1 MSFLKVSDIQVK
13 VENFLLK
20 NISFELEK
28 GQILAI
34 LGPSGAGKTLLLET
48 IAGFYVPDSGQIY
61 LDGQDISTLPV
72 EKREIGFMFQD
83 FALFPHWTVKE
94 NVLSPI
100 KFAKKYKKTNL
111 DPEEIIKMLHIESLL
126 DRYPSNLSGGEKQR
140 VALARSL
147 ITNPKMFLFDEPM
160 SALDAHTRENLREE
174 LLQILKKLSLS
185 AIYVTHDHVEAF
197 TLGDFVGIIKD
208 GNLIQVGEKNQI
220 FRKPNS
226 KFVANFVGIE
236 NLFSANIQ
244 FVENISPDLSLI
256 RAKYDQLTFEILS
269 EEKVMLKDSVLLCIR
284 PEDVTF
290 LGESE
295 KESYNLKN
303 IITLEVIDVV
313 QIDFFYKIFL
323 SGNISLKAISLKDTI
338 KKYKIK
344 IGEKVNVHIDPESIH
359 VIKN

>member
-13 VENFLLK
+13 VEKFLLK
-20 NISFELEK
+20 NITFELKK

-48 IAGFYVPDSGQIY
+48 IAGFYVPNSGQIY

-94 NVLSPI
+94 NILSPI

-160 SALDAHTRENLREE
+160 SALDARTREELREE

-197 TLGDFVGIIKD
+197 TLGDLVGIIKD

-220 FRKPNS
+220 FSKPNS

-236 NLFSANIQ
+236 NLFSAKIQ
-244 FVENISPDLSLI
+244 FVENISPDLFLI
-256 RAKYDQLTFEILS
+256 KAKFNQLDFEIHS
-269 EEKVMLKDSVLLCIR
+269 KDRASVKESVLLCIR

-290 LGESE
+290 LDESE
-295 KESYNLKN
+295 KENTNLKN
-303 IITLEVIDVV
+303 IISLEVVNVV

-323 SGNISLKAISLKDTI
+323 RGDISLKVVSLKDTI

-359 VIKN
+359 IIKD

>member
-1 MSFLKVSDIQVK
+1 VSFLKVSNIQAK
-13 VENFLLK
+13 IENFLLK

-48 IAGFYVPDSGQIY
+48 IAGFYTPTSGQIY
-61 LDGQDISTLPV
+61 LDDQNITTLPV

-94 NVLSPI
+94 NILSPI
-100 KFAKKYKKTNL
+100 KFSKKYKKTNF
-111 DPEEIIKMLHIESLL
+111 DPEEIIKMLHIENLL
-126 DRYPSNLSGGEKQR
+126 GRYPSNLSGGEKQR

-160 SALDAHTRENLREE
+160 SALDARTREELREE

-197 TLGDFVGIIKD
+197 TLGDLVGIIKD

-226 KFVANFVGIE
+226 KFVADFVGTE
-236 NLFSANIQ
+236 NLFSSKIQ
-244 FVENISPDLSLI
+244 FIKNISSDLSLI
-256 RAKYDQLTFEILS
+256 KAEYNQLTFEIYS
-269 EEKVMLKDSVLLCIR
+269 KEKPSLKDSALLCIR

-290 LGESE
+290 LDESE
-295 KESYNLKN
+295 RESHNLKN
-303 IITLEVIDVV
+303 TITLEVIDIV
-313 QIDFFYKIFL
+313 QIDFYYKIFL
-323 SGNISLKAISLKDTI
+323 RGDISLKAISLKDTI

-359 VIKN
+359 IIKD